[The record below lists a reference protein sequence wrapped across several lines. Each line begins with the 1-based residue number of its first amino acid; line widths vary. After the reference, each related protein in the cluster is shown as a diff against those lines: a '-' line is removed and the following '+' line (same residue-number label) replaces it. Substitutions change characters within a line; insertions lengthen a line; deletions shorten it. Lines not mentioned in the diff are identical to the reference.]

1 MTEVNIAQTEGAENA
16 PLAKNPKSIGCMRS
30 QQMSNVRIALRHG
43 GDYLTIFPSTEII
56 DKNWK
61 RIIVDIDVDDD
72 DGTLKSV
79 IVRKAEP
86 NEGSVSL
93 RKKMTG
99 RPVYSVPIKK
109 IGRIVAADGKIR
121 SRVVN
126 ARLDGDRCVIDAPT
140 GWKFHREEN

>member
-1 MTEVNIAQTEGAENA
+1 MTEVNVAQTARAEN
-16 PLAKNPKSIGCMRS
+16 LIRCTRSRTHRTNP
-30 QQMSNVRIALRHG
+30 SNVRVALHQG
-43 GDYLTIFPSTEII
+43 GDYLTIYPSTESI

-61 RIIVDIDVDDD
+61 RIAVEIDVDD

-86 NEGSVSL
+86 NEWGISL
-93 RKKMTG
+93 KSPKTS
-99 RPVYSVPIKK
+99 RPIYKAFIKR

-140 GWKFHREEN
+140 GWKFHREEK